1 MSLEGYFDY
10 VFSLVQHH
18 KWSLTEIENLLPW
31 ERDIYVDKLVQHIKE
46 ENQRIKEQQR
56 SHG

>member
-10 VFSLVQHH
+10 VFSFVQHH